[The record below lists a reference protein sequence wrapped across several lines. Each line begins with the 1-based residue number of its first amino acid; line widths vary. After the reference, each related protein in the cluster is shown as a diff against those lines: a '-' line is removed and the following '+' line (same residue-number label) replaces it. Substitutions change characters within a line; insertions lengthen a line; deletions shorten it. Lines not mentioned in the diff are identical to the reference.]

1 MPGKNG
7 FALCEE
13 IRSIPGGADVPIVM
27 MTGLEDVESISKA
40 YGAGATDFIVKP
52 INWKILDYRLQYIF
66 RANSAFIELR
76 RNEKILLRAKEDAE
90 VANHAKSQFLS
101 TMNHEIRTP
110 MNGIIGMTTLLLDT
124 ELTVEQRD
132 YAEMVKTSGTHLV
145 SLIGDIL
152 DLSRIEANR
161 LELELF
167 DFNLQE
173 VLTNTI
179 DSLLFEVREKG
190 LQLTF
195 EMDRDIPVLLLGDAG
210 RLRQVLT
217 NLIGNAIKFTP
228 SGYITVDAR
237 SDSVDREHVTLRII
251 VRDSGI
257 GIAPDNQE
265 LIFEPF
271 VQADGSTAR
280 TYGGSGLGL
289 AICRQLVELMGG
301 SIGVESVEGKGT
313 EFWFTVMLKRQA
325 PVDDIIPPMF
335 GSAEQGNKLSV
346 RSTNCHLLLAEDDH
360 ISQKIVQAFLMKLG
374 YTADTVKNGRE
385 VLQALNEKDYAL
397 VLMDGM
403 MPEMNGYEATTTIRN
418 PSSPVRDHAIP
429 IIALTA
435 NAMRSDREKCIAAG
449 MDDYL
454 AKPLE
459 MSALAAMLDRWVPR
473 RGTICS

>member
-1 MPGKNG
+1 
-7 FALCEE
+7 
-13 IRSIPGGADVPIVM
+13 
-27 MTGLEDVESISKA
+27 
-40 YGAGATDFIVKP
+40 
-52 INWKILDYRLQYIF
+52 
-66 RANSAFIELR
+66 
-76 RNEKILLRAKEDAE
+76 
-90 VANHAKSQFLS
+90 
-101 TMNHEIRTP
+101 
-110 MNGIIGMTTLLLDT
+110 
-124 ELTVEQRD
+124 
-132 YAEMVKTSGTHLV
+132 MVKTSGTHLV